1 MYVQLGMIET
11 LVNLGKLVM
20 YLVLVSDDFSIS
32 DLNFWGVC
40 LRTYVQLQ
48 EKDKDEDELTY
59 A

>member
-32 DLNFWGVC
+32 DLNF
-40 LRTYVQLQ
+40 
-48 EKDKDEDELTY
+48 
-59 A
+59 